1 MSDYEIHI
9 QETNN
14 PYDPVIVPISSIV
27 ELNEQLNDMLQH
39 VGGINY
45 QNESI
50 EDLNKA
56 INNLITNNPITNN
69 LKTVCDID
77 KKEIEILNIEVIEI

>member
-1 MSDYEIHI
+1 MNNYEIHI
-9 QETNN
+9 QESNR
-14 PYDPVIVPISSIV
+14 PYDPVIVPVSSIV

-56 INNLITNNPITNN
+56 INNLIAEKSTLWDRIGNN
-69 LKTVCDID
+69 
-77 KKEIEILNIEVIEI
+77 EIEILKIEVIEI

>member
-1 MSDYEIHI
+1 MSNYEIHI
-9 QETNN
+9 QESNR

-56 INNLITNNPITNN
+56 INNLIAEKSTLWDRIGNN
-69 LKTVCDID
+69 
-77 KKEIEILNIEVIEI
+77 EIEILKIEVIEI

>member
-77 KKEIEILNIEVIEI
+77 KREIEILNIEVIEI

>member
-1 MSDYEIHI
+1 MSNYEIHI
-9 QETNN
+9 QESNR
-14 PYDPVIVPISSIV
+14 PYDPIMVPVSSIV
-27 ELNEQLNDMLQH
+27 ELNEQLNSMLQH

-56 INNLITNNPITNN
+56 INNLIADKSTLWDRIGNN
-69 LKTVCDID
+69 
-77 KKEIEILNIEVIEI
+77 EIEILKIEVIEI

>member
-1 MSDYEIHI
+1 MNNYEIHI
-9 QETNN
+9 QEADK

>member
-1 MSDYEIHI
+1 MSNYEIHI
-9 QETNN
+9 QESNR

-56 INNLITNNPITNN
+56 INNLIADKSTLWDRIGNN
-69 LKTVCDID
+69 
-77 KKEIEILNIEVIEI
+77 EIEILKIEVIEI

>member
-1 MSDYEIHI
+1 MNNYEIHI
-9 QETNN
+9 QEANN
-14 PYDPVIVPISSIV
+14 PYDPVIVPVSSIV

-45 QNESI
+45 QDELI

-56 INNLITNNPITNN
+56 INNLIAEKSTLWDRIGNN
-69 LKTVCDID
+69 
-77 KKEIEILNIEVIEI
+77 EIEILKIEVIEI

>member
-1 MSDYEIHI
+1 MV
-9 QETNN
+9 
-14 PYDPVIVPISSIV
+14 PVSSIV
-27 ELNEQLNDMLQH
+27 ELNEQLNSMLQH

-56 INNLITNNPITNN
+56 INNLIADKSTLWDRIGNN
-69 LKTVCDID
+69 
-77 KKEIEILNIEVIEI
+77 EIEILKIEVIEI